1 MHKCQGLHHVTGAD
15 WGEKFVGITKTSC
28 VKAYIALQDD
38 HLAIDCFRELDEHLI
53 QNLLVNREL
62 LTQDKDVEKFVY

>member
-1 MHKCQGLHHVTGAD
+1 MHHFTRAG

-28 VKAYIALQDD
+28 VTAYIALEDD

-53 QNLLVNREL
+53 QTLLANRKGP
-62 LTQDKDVEKFVY
+62 TQVKDVEEFVCQVC